1 MSAKPQPVHL
11 FESVEIE
18 ERLPGQWVVSGRVLL
33 RCPSTVVALFPGQY
47 EVPEGTTRTQFKWV
61 ELYRGENE
69 KTARGVLK
77 AYARAT
83 RNE

>member
-1 MSAKPQPVHL
+1 M
-11 FESVEIE
+11 EIE
-18 ERLPGQWVVSGRVLL
+18 ERLPNVWVVSGRVIL
-33 RCPSTVVALFPGQY
+33 RCPNNVVALFPGQY
-47 EVPEGTTRTQFKWV
+47 EVPEGTILTQSRWV

-83 RNE
+83 RHDT